1 MQKHSENKLRFG
13 TCSFEA
19 HVHNVIE
26 QNYFVWIY
34 DVLTDPVLDVGNQSL
49 LTFQTEYDNHVTI
62 DDKTNS
68 VCNLYMPKEIE
79 IMYSEQKDD
88 YILLNRNDEDEAI
101 KAESSINDQIKLVN
115 EKLAQVQKS
124 NTRIEK
130 LELLKYE
137 LSKYATERRDTQ
149 NTEENGIARKRRI
162 KKKLQN
168 LVDPNTRRKRKRGCQ
183 DDAKIV
189 DFFIKRKKI
198 EEEEKSG
205 LRKKW
210 ESVYREI
217 CKMYLI
223 DCESDIND
231 EDYLLKMGINK
242 NDCINELDELNTYGI
257 IS

>member
-1 MQKHSENKLRFG
+1 MIIKCFINNIPLPAIETLNNKKELTRQYCIFYNHFLCGGLQKKEYLKKVIMQKHSENKLRFG

-19 HVHNVIE
+19 HVHNIIE

-101 KAESSINDQIKLVN
+101 RAESSINDQIKLVN

-149 NTEENGIARKRRI
+149 NTEENGIA
-162 KKKLQN
+162 
-168 LVDPNTRRKRKRGCQ
+168 
-183 DDAKIV
+183 
-189 DFFIKRKKI
+189 
-198 EEEEKSG
+198 
-205 LRKKW
+205 
-210 ESVYREI
+210 
-217 CKMYLI
+217 
-223 DCESDIND
+223 
-231 EDYLLKMGINK
+231 
-242 NDCINELDELNTYGI
+242 
-257 IS
+257 